1 MNLRQLVDIVFIKCS
16 KSLKMEGNKIYKN
29 GLVSDVKSKRINN
42 IYNIYGKVKNGN
54 KSNDYYTHIR
64 INMPKGILEKTK
76 CSCDDFI
83 ENSVYK
89 EEFLC
94 PHIIA
99 TIYKFYD
106 LAIKSLKDKAN
117 KKRRKNLRLW

>member
-54 KSNDYYTHIR
+54 K
-64 INMPKGILEKTK
+64 K
-76 CSCDDFI
+76 
-83 ENSVYK
+83 
-89 EEFLC
+89 
-94 PHIIA
+94 
-99 TIYKFYD
+99 
-106 LAIKSLKDKAN
+106 
-117 KKRRKNLRLW
+117 